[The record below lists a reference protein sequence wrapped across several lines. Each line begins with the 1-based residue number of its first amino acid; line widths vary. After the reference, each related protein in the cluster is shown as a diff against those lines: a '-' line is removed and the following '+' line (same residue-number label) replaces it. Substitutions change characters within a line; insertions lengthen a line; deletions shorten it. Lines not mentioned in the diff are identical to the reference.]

1 MAAVPV
7 ACDVVPIATP
17 RAMGSEMRSA
27 VRTRGP
33 TMAPTIPVDTT
44 RTAVIDMLVPRMRAI
59 SIATGVDTDLGATA
73 STSMRSS
80 EAQRANSTT
89 VAIVATEPQTIPSA
103 MDAQYVTSR
112 RRWR

>member
-1 MAAVPV
+1 MA
-7 ACDVVPIATP
+7 VVPIATP
-17 RAMGSEMRSA
+17 RAMGSEMRAA

-44 RTAVIDMLVPRMRAI
+44 STAVIDMLVPRMRAI
-59 SIATGVDTDLGATA
+59 SIATGVDTDLVETA

-80 EAQRANSTT
+80 EAQRANRTT
-89 VAIVATEPQTIPSA
+89 VAIVAREPQTIPRA
-103 MDAQYVTSR
+103 MDAQYVKSR